1 MTHRSTMVWA
11 ATLALSGVAHAAV
24 LPTATASADM
34 GLTFILEDLDPTD
47 GIAPSIKFSNRR
59 STEITGEVVLESYLP
74 GWRDKR
80 LVDTHS
86 ILMPVLTDLSA
97 EGRHASLGGVAGE
110 VQRDESSAL
119 GAFSLQV
126 DGRASPTADVGGRQV
141 RFDVLANGNVGYTTG
156 QYNYGFTLSPKTKV
170 TFLAD
175 VDLRAAL
182 TGEHVAPTSLLP
194 DGDYA
199 AAAFVLK
206 VGQTPFTF
214 NEPYPYSSV
223 NGDPPAIDSFPA
235 TGSVRVAAYGDDAGA
250 DSASLSRRY
259 EASFSNVG
267 GSVASADLVAA
278 VRVWGSAAVVP
289 EPESLALLLAGMGGL
304 LVAGKARRHAAA

>member
-1 MTHRSTMVWA
+1 MTHRSPMVWA
-11 ATLALSGVAHAAV
+11 AALALSGAAHAAV
-24 LPTATASADM
+24 LPTATASANM
-34 GLTFILEDLDPTD
+34 GLTFVLEDLDLTD

-74 GWRDKR
+74 GWSAER
-80 LVDTHS
+80 LVDTRA

-97 EGRHASLGGVAGE
+97 EGRHATLGGVAGQ
-110 VQRDESSAL
+110 VQRGGSSAL
-119 GAFSLQV
+119 GAYTLQV
-126 DGRASPTADVGGRQV
+126 DGRASPTADVAGRQV
-141 RFDVLANGNVGYTTG
+141 RFDALANGNVGYTTG
-156 QYNYGFTLSPKTKV
+156 HNAYGFTLSPKTKV

-175 VDLRAAL
+175 VDLQAAL

-214 NEPYPYSSV
+214 NEPYPYASF
-223 NGDPPAIDSFPA
+223 NGDPAAINFFPA
-235 TGSVRVAAYGDDAGA
+235 TDSVRVAAYGDDAGA
-250 DSASLSRRY
+250 DSASLKRRY
-259 EASFSNVG
+259 ETSFINGG
-267 GSVASADLVAA
+267 GSAASADLIAA

-289 EPESLALLLAGMGGL
+289 EAESLALLLAGMGVL
-304 LVAGKARRHAAA
+304 LLAGKARRHAAA

>member
-1 MTHRSTMVWA
+1 MTHRSAMVWA
-11 ATLALSGVAHAAV
+11 AALALSGVAHAAV

-34 GLTFILEDLDPTD
+34 GLTFVLEDLDLTD
-47 GIAPSIKFSNRR
+47 GIAPSIKFSNMR
-59 STEITGEVVLESYLP
+59 STEITGEVVLQSYLP
-74 GWRDKR
+74 GWQAKR
-80 LVDTHS
+80 LVGTHS

-97 EGRHASLGGVAGE
+97 EGRHATLGGVAGQ
-110 VQRDESSAL
+110 VQRDGSSAL
-119 GAFSLQV
+119 GAYTLHIE
-126 DGRASPTADVGGRQV
+126 GRASPTADVDGRQV
-141 RFDVLANGNVGYTTG
+141 RFDALANGNVGYTTG
-156 QYNYGFTLSPKTKV
+156 QNNFGFTLSPKTKV

-175 VDLRAAL
+175 VDLKAAL
-182 TGEHVAPTSLLP
+182 TGEHVAPTGLLP

-223 NGDPPAIDSFPA
+223 NGDPAAINFFLA
-235 TGSVRVAAYGDDAGA
+235 TDSVRVAAYGDDAGA
-250 DSASLSRRY
+250 DSTSLSRRY

-267 GSVASADLVAA
+267 GAVASADLVAA

-289 EPESLALLLAGMGGL
+289 ESESLALLLAGMGVL
-304 LVAGKARRHAAA
+304 LVAGKARRHATA